1 MADGHGMADMS
12 GGTGLGKKGR
22 ERLEGTD
29 RHLNL
34 TLVSARLPDW
44 TIIKIAFSS
53 QAKTT
58 VSSQLGALLLI
69 PVTTAF

>member
-34 TLVSARLPDW
+34 TLHFCEAAELDDYQDG
-44 TIIKIAFSS
+44 ILYSS
-53 QAKTT
+53 
-58 VSSQLGALLLI
+58 
-69 PVTTAF
+69 